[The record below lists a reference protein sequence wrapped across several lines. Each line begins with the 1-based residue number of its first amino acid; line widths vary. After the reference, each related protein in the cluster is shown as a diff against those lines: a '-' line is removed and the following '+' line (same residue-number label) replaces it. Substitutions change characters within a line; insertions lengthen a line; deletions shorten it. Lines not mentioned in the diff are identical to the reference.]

1 MNSIAK
7 SLLAAGLWAIA
18 ACGGSPPQ
26 AVRGADAAEPIGALY
41 VVRDTTIEAAITA
54 TGVAQPYAQ
63 ATIST
68 KLMGTVTS
76 VAVTEGDRVVRG
88 QVLLQIDA
96 RDIAAKGEQARAAI
110 ASAEEVQRESA
121 LHATRWRA
129 LYADSAAPRAQLD
142 AAEAALARANAGL
155 QSAHAMHA
163 ELAALGDYAT
173 VRAPFAGIVTHRIV
187 DPGAFAAPGS
197 PLVSVQDD
205 SRLRVTVAIPPA
217 QASLVRRGSTLD
229 AAIEGVPARATVE
242 GVVPAAGNAGELFT
256 INALVP
262 NRDRRLPSGGAAV
275 LFVPNGTRRT
285 VLAPALAVRREG
297 NLTGVVVLQA
307 GVGTVRWIRLGSVHD
322 GFVEV
327 LAGLSAGD
335 TIRVPRAAQG

>member
-1 MNSIAK
+1 MHQIPKALS
-7 SLLAAGLWAIA
+7 AAGMLVIA
-18 ACGGSPPQ
+18 ACSGPPHSVKIAE
-26 AVRGADAAEPIGALY
+26 AVESIGELY
-41 VVRDTTIEAAITA
+41 VVRDTTIVA
-54 TGVAQPYAQ
+54 TLSASGIAEPFAQ

-76 VAVTEGDRVVRG
+76 VSVTEGDRVVRG

-110 ASAEEVQRESA
+110 ASAEAVQREAA
-121 LHATRWRA
+121 LHASRWRA

-142 AAEAALARANAGL
+142 AAEAALTRANAAL

-173 VRAPFAGIVTHRIV
+173 VRAPFAGIVTRRIV

-197 PLVSVQDD
+197 PLVSLQDD

-217 QASLVRRGSTLD
+217 QASLVRRGSSLD
-229 AAIEGVPARATVE
+229 AAIEGVPTRATVE
-242 GVVPAAGNAGELFT
+242 GVIPAAGNAGELFT

-262 NRDRRLPSGGAAV
+262 NRDRRLASGGAAV

-285 VLAPALAVRREG
+285 VLAPAVAVRREG
-297 NLTGVVVLQA
+297 NLTGVVVLRA

-335 TIRVPRAAQG
+335 TIRVPRAAQR